1 VVDVL
6 EALMVEVSKTA
17 SIVAS
22 GQPVPSEIPQSV
34 KDYIDR
40 FPKSFKKLVDSHK
53 KLLDSEYSP
62 MT

>member
-1 VVDVL
+1 
-6 EALMVEVSKTA
+6 MVEVSKTA